1 MRVPGIGDFDKD
13 SISLTDP
20 IVLQIPDRPK
30 QITDCY
36 LLALAAANGGIFA
49 TFDRYIRTDSVR
61 GGGDVLL
68 VLGGPY
74 WPQLQSRLP
83 SFAGLAYNSVM
94 RLFDTL
100 TRTETE
106 IRALDGKTYRFY
118 CCGPT
123 VYGPAHIGNFRTFVL
138 QDVFRRTLE
147 TGGTPSLHVRN
158 LTDVDDKTIRDSQKA
173 GMTLEA
179 FTKIW
184 TEKFHADCTAL
195 ACLPPHIEPSAIEHI
210 PQQTAMI
217 AELVEKGHAYASDD
231 GSVYF
236 RISSFPNYGKL
247 SRLDE
252 RELDL
257 GKTQNTRAD
266 ADEYEKDSISDFV
279 LWKARREEDGE
290 NFWESPW
297 GKGRPGWHLECSAMI
312 REYLGDSFDMHS
324 GGVDLIFPHHENE
337 IAQSECACGG
347 NFAAHWFH
355 ITHLLVDGGKM
366 SKSLGNMY
374 TLADLEA
381 KGFTAMEVRYVLIG
395 AHYRK
400 QLNFTLESLSG
411 AKEALV
417 KLAKS
422 AAKLAENMGGET
434 ALSSADFGPFQGAW
448 ESLSDDLNT
457 PGALGGIFTGLREAS
472 KLTGKEAAAALAGLN
487 RILRAL
493 GITLPEISSTTSDI
507 PAEIRELAETRWAAR
522 SAKDWATSDKLRDA
536 LAAQGWAVKDGSGD
550 YELKKI

>member
-1 MRVPGIGDFDKD
+1 
-13 SISLTDP
+13 
-20 IVLQIPDRPK
+20 
-30 QITDCY
+30 
-36 LLALAAANGGIFA
+36 
-49 TFDRYIRTDSVR
+49 
-61 GGGDVLL
+61 
-68 VLGGPY
+68 
-74 WPQLQSRLP
+74 
-83 SFAGLAYNSVM
+83 M

-106 IRALDGKTYRFY
+106 ICPIDGKTYRFY

-138 QDVFRRTLE
+138 QDVFRRALE
-147 TGGTPSLHVRN
+147 TGGTPTLHVRN

-173 GMTLEA
+173 GQTLEA

-195 ACLPPHIEPSAIEHI
+195 ACQPPHIEPSAIEHI
-210 PQQTAMI
+210 PQQIAMI
-217 AELVEKGHAYASDD
+217 AELIEKGHAYASDD

-236 RISSFPNYGKL
+236 RISSFPNYGRL

-257 GKTQNTRAD
+257 GKTQNARAD

-279 LWKARREEDGE
+279 LWKSRRDEDGE

-297 GKGRPGWHLECSAMI
+297 GQGRPGWHLECSAMI
-312 REYLGDSFDMHS
+312 REYLGDSFDLHS

-337 IAQSECACGG
+337 IAQSQCACGG
-347 NFAAHWFH
+347 RFAAHWFH

-374 TLADLEA
+374 TLSDLEA

-400 QLNFTLESLSG
+400 QLNFTLDSLSG
-411 AKEALV
+411 AKEALA

-434 ALSSADFGPFQGAW
+434 ALTSADFGPFQGAW
-448 ESLSDDLNT
+448 ESLNDDLNT
-457 PGALGGIFTGLREAS
+457 PGALGGIFTGLRDAS

-493 GITLPEISSTTSDI
+493 GITLPEISSAATDI
-507 PAEIRELAETRWAAR
+507 PTEIRELAETRWAAR
-522 SAKDWATSDKLRDA
+522 SAKDWATSDKLRDE
-536 LAAQGWAVKDGSGD
+536 LAAQGWVVKDGKDG
-550 YELKKI
+550 YELSKI